1 MQVERRNKAYFVF
14 PETQLI
20 FDININEVVRK
31 KEELRNRL
39 FFFYIALA

>member
-1 MQVERRNKAYFVF
+1 MQVERRNKACFVF
-14 PETQLI
+14 SETQLI
-20 FDININEVVRK
+20 FDININEVVCK